1 MPVMDFIVA
10 ALIWAGI
17 VVVSMLVA
25 SWLAVRW
32 GRDPFGWA
40 LLAAVLGPIA
50 LVGLAGT
57 RQSDLGRQQT
67 PGEPHTRASGQRCI
81 VAAVDGSEASLRV
94 ARYVAG
100 THPTASEVALLA
112 VLPQESRPGGGA
124 APDDEHQQRVAG
136 MVGESKKIISGAG
149 IPVRV
154 VVAYGSPGEA
164 IVRAADDENADMVI
178 VGRRGAGLSRA
189 LLGSASD
196 HVVKH
201 SKRTVVVI
209 E

>member
-57 RQSDLGRQQT
+57 RQSDLEQT
-67 PGEPHTRASGQRCI
+67 AGVAPVRSGGQRCV

-112 VLPQESRPGGGA
+112 VLPQESRPGRDA